1 MRHQLRALACAVGIT
16 TTTLGLTGFS
26 MPPGAA
32 QASATSS
39 AVRPVHGPLS
49 VENGRPGVR
58 RSPSQGGGLTLSP
71 PTDAECKSA
80 LADEGIRQCFDP
92 SNIRTAYG
100 VDQLISAK
108 DEGRGQ
114 TIVIIDSFGSPTIR
128 NDLRTFD
135 RGYKLVGPP
144 SFRVLA
150 PLGTVRFDPD
160 NDTQSGWAAE
170 TTLDVEWS
178 HAMAPLARIVLLTSP
193 IAETEGTVGL
203 GDFLEL
209 EQYALNHRLGNIITQ
224 SWAATENTLETQ
236 LGRTLVAKFEDF
248 YARADRQHITVLAS
262 AGDTGTQNPSNES
275 GTRSY
280 RQPTVNFPASSPLIT
295 SVGGTSLR
303 TARSGRWSSESVWND
318 GLGGGAGGGG
328 ISQLFAEPS
337 YQRSLPSSAQSQLDG
352 HRGVPDISWNANPD
366 TAILIYSSFGGA
378 GSAGYSIIGGT
389 SEGAP
394 QWAGLIADVDQARG
408 NPIGFLN
415 PTLYSLAA
423 HNRRVFHD
431 IVKGTNAYGGVRGYS
446 AVAGWDPAS
455 GLGTPRSGP
464 DALVTALIQAPAQT

>member
-295 SVGGTSLR
+295 SVGGTSVSAVVPEGAASASSLPNRPISGRCRARRNPSSTVTVAYR
-303 TARSGRWSSESVWND
+303 TSRGTPTLTRRSSSTRRSGAP
-318 GLGGGAGGGG
+318 GARGT
-328 ISQLFAEPS
+328 
-337 YQRSLPSSAQSQLDG
+337 RSSA
-352 HRGVPDISWNANPD
+352 
-366 TAILIYSSFGGA
+366 
-378 GSAGYSIIGGT
+378 
-389 SEGAP
+389 
-394 QWAGLIADVDQARG
+394 ARARERHSG
-408 NPIGFLN
+408 
-415 PTLYSLAA
+415 
-423 HNRRVFHD
+423 
-431 IVKGTNAYGGVRGYS
+431 
-446 AVAGWDPAS
+446 PAS
-455 GLGTPRSGP
+455 SPTSTKPEVTRSASSTPRSTRWPPITVGCF
-464 DALVTALIQAPAQT
+464 TTS